1 MNAAVMIVLPV
12 KPVRTHNMCKEASAK
27 TTTTIKSVFVDAK
40 IQTCTRFRKIS
51 GLGFSVSQ
59 RAARLARRLMRVRL
73 EETNEAERSL

>member
-1 MNAAVMIVLPV
+1 MIALPV

-40 IQTCTRFRKIS
+40 IQTCTHFSEIS